1 MVGWEEGRNQRW
13 SGQNVI
19 GLNIFESLR
28 EGGSS
33 FNSTESHTGWRYPRL
48 FFNNNRRKVDSRQ
61 VEPEG
66 VGGEEDRKRGRK
78 PMRAEPD
85 LGPPPTGRE

>member
-1 MVGWEEGRNQRW
+1 MVG
-13 SGQNVI
+13 I
-19 GLNIFESLR
+19 NIFESLR

>member
-1 MVGWEEGRNQRW
+1 ME
-13 SGQNVI
+13 
-19 GLNIFESLR
+19 
-28 EGGSS
+28 
-33 FNSTESHTGWRYPRL
+33 L

-85 LGPPPTGRE
+85 LVPPPTGRE